1 MAKLFGRILIVI
13 LFVVFFG
20 SCATTPAKEADTPKP
35 RPLLVGITPNYPPII
50 FKQNKEIKG
59 VEADLAVRLA
69 RALGR
74 PCQFVEV
81 DWDELISSLMEGK
94 IDIIM
99 SGMTINAARKVRIS
113 FTEPYLKVGL
123 MTLMRAEDVSKYNSL
138 SSIKESNATV
148 GVVKGTT
155 AEVYVRNNFSKTAT
169 IRLLL
174 SAGDAVYPLENR
186 RIDLFVNDSPSV
198 IWLASQN
205 EGKLRGFLTPF
216 TEDYLGWGV
225 RRDDQ
230 DLLIQANAIL
240 GSWKADGTLKEVI
253 TRWLPYWKDS
263 N

>member
-1 MAKLFGRILIVI
+1 MANIWGRTFIVI
-13 LFVVFFG
+13 LCAAFFTG
-20 SCATTPAKEADTPKP
+20 CASAPVKEADTPKP
-35 RPLLVGITPNYPPII
+35 KPLLVGITPNYPPII

-59 VEADLAVRLA
+59 VEADLAIRLA
-69 RALGR
+69 RDLGR

-81 DWDELISSLMEGK
+81 DWDELIPALMEGK
-94 IDIIM
+94 FDIIM
-99 SGMTINAARKVRIS
+99 SGMTINEARKVRIN

-138 SSIKESNATV
+138 SSIKESGATV

-155 AEVYVRNNFSKTAT
+155 AEVYVRNQFSKTAT

-205 EGKLRGFLTPF
+205 EGKLRAFLTPF
-216 TEDYLGWGV
+216 NEDYLGWGI

-230 DLLIQANAIL
+230 DLFLQANAIL